1 MTSRPGRR
9 GRASRTLTAY
19 AFLAPSL
26 AVIGLFT
33 VWPLILAAGSSVRA
47 ARPGSGEWVGA
58 DNYVAVLNS
67 EEFRNALGNTA
78 VYVVLATPV
87 TVACAL
93 GLALLL
99 NRKLA
104 GRTFFRAAVFVPA
117 VVSLGVTAISWRFL
131 LSPEIGLVTHWLHRL
146 GIPAGNGIRDPDLG
160 LAYLAVVHVWRN
172 VGFYAVMYLAGLN
185 TIPRTYYESA
195 HLDGANAWQR
205 FRHITWPLLGNTTAF
220 VSILAVV
227 TAVQAF
233 DHVFVM
239 TGGGPY
245 SSTETLVYLLYRKGF
260 EDLEFGYAAT
270 LGWIVLLM
278 VFALSLAQNLYF
290 SRRVVGY

>member
-1 MTSRPGRR
+1 MTRPRRR
-9 GRASRTLTAY
+9 GPALRALTAY

-26 AVIGLFT
+26 VVIGLFT
-33 VWPLILAAGSSVRA
+33 VWPLVMAAGSSVRDV
-47 ARPGSGEWVGA
+47 RPGGGEWVGA
-58 DNYVAVLNS
+58 DNYLAVLHS
-67 EEFRNALGNTA
+67 DDFRNALGNTA
-78 VYVVLATPV
+78 VYVALATPV

-99 NRKLA
+99 DRKLA
-104 GRTFFRAAVFVPA
+104 GRSFFRSAVFVPA
-117 VVSLGVTAISWRFL
+117 VVSLGVMAISWRFL
-131 LSPEIGLVTHWLHRL
+131 LDPEIGLVPYWLHRL

-160 LAYLAVVHVWRN
+160 LVYLAVVHVWRN
-172 VGFYAVMYLAGLN
+172 VGFYAVMYLAGLS
-185 TIPRTYYESA
+185 TIPRTFYESV

-239 TGGGPY
+239 TGGGPF

-270 LGWIVLLM
+270 LGWIVLLL

-290 SRRVVGY
+290 SRRVVRY